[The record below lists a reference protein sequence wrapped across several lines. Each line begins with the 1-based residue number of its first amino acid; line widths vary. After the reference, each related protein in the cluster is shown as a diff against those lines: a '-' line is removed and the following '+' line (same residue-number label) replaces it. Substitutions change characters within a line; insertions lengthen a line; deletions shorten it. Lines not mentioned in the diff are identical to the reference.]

1 MEKEYNKKQVY
12 FTLCSDDEI
21 IFMMVVGGVLFEL
34 GNETENLL
42 MVTID
47 SGNKLIDIH
56 DQRLWL

>member
-1 MEKEYNKKQVY
+1 MEKEYNKKQAY
-12 FTLCSDDEI
+12 FILCSDDEI